1 MTNLKKVLIAYSSN
15 PPIIADLSDAFLK
28 RGIEVEYVLADRNT
42 WFDRWVIRR
51 LNKQLHNL
59 RLLPKSRALFS
70 DHPLAHKN
78 FRSAALTKKISSFDP
93 DLVLIVRGIAFNA
106 EALTQAKKLFG
117 WWVEKE
123 ERTPEALRE
132 LDLFDWYFFLAESS
146 VEQAKVSG
154 FNNVSYQS
162 HVVNPSRFYETPNSA
177 KNYDVCFVGNW
188 SPHRQKYIDA
198 VLKTTSNVAIY
209 GRKWRRNNIQN
220 PKILRCVKGR
230 WIDGELLNKL
240 YNESRIVLN
249 VTNWGAGAGKAR
261 SGMNMRV
268 FEVPASG
275 AFLLTDESR
284 EMADFLTPGVH
295 VGVFDES
302 DMPGFEKC
310 LKHYLDHVEER
321 EAIAKAG
328 NAHVRHKYTYDGAVD
343 KFISVYDALSV
354 SACEET
360 SKPGCSI

>member
-1 MTNLKKVLIAYSSN
+1 MTSLKKILIAYSSN
-15 PPIIADLSDAFLK
+15 PPIIANLSEAFAK
-28 RGIEVEYVLADRNT
+28 RGIDVDYVLADRNT

-59 RLLPKSRALFS
+59 RVLPKGRTLFS

-78 FRSAALTKKISSFDP
+78 YRSTALTEKIASFDP
-93 DLVLIVRGIAFNA
+93 DVVLIVRGIAFNH
-106 EALTQAKKLFG
+106 EALARAKKLFG

-132 LDLFDWYFFLAESS
+132 LNLFDWYFFLAESS
-146 VEQAKVSG
+146 VEQAKANG

-162 HVVNPSRFYETPNSA
+162 HVVNPYRFYEIPGSA
-177 KNYDVCFVGNW
+177 KKYDVCFVGNW

-198 VLKTTSNVAIY
+198 VLNVTSNVAIY
-209 GRKWRRNNIQN
+209 GRKWRRNNLGN
-220 PKILRCVKGR
+220 PKVFRSVKGR
-230 WIDGELLNKL
+230 WIEGEALNSL

-249 VTNWGAGAGKAR
+249 VTNWGAAAGKGR

-284 EMADFLTPGVH
+284 EMADYLIPGVH
-295 VGVFDES
+295 VGIFDES
-302 DMPGFEKC
+302 DLPGFEKR
-310 LKHYLDHVEER
+310 LRHYLDNPEER
-321 EAIAKAG
+321 ETIAREG
-328 NAHVRHKYTYDGAVD
+328 YSHVRQKYTYEHAVD
-343 KFISVYDALSV
+343 KFIGVYDRLTEPDGAMQASCR
-354 SACEET
+354 S
-360 SKPGCSI
+360 

>member
-1 MTNLKKVLIAYSSN
+1 MTNLKKILIAYSSN
-15 PPIIADLSDAFLK
+15 PPIIADLSEAFAK
-28 RGIEVEYVLADRNT
+28 RGIDVEYVLADKNT

-59 RLLPKSRALFS
+59 RVLPKNRPLFS
-70 DHPLAHKN
+70 DHPLVHKN
-78 FRSAALTKKISSFDP
+78 FRSSALAESISSFDP
-93 DLVLIVRGIAFNA
+93 DVVLIVRGIAFNH
-106 EALTQAKKLFG
+106 EALAQAKRLFG

-132 LDLFDWYFFLAESS
+132 LGLFDWYFFLAESS
-146 VEQAKVSG
+146 VEQAKASG

-162 HVVNPSRFYETPNSA
+162 HAVNPSRFYEIPGSA
-177 KNYDVCFVGNW
+177 KKYDVCFVGNW
-188 SPHRQKYIDA
+188 SSHRQKYIDT
-198 VLKTTSNVAIY
+198 VLKVTSNVAIY
-209 GRKWRRNNIQN
+209 GRKWRRNNIDN
-220 PKILRCVKGR
+220 AKIFRSVKGR
-230 WIDGELLNKL
+230 WIDGEALNKL

-249 VTNWGAGAGKAR
+249 VTNWGAGVGKGR

-302 DMPGFEKC
+302 DLQGFEKR
-310 LKHYLDHVEER
+310 LRHYLEHPEER

-328 NAHVRHKYTYDGAVD
+328 NAHVRQKYTYDSAVE
-343 KFISVYDALSV
+343 KFISAYDGLSLSV
-354 SACEET
+354 CDET
-360 SKPGCSI
+360 SKVACT